1 MQSGYLDINT
11 QLLENALKIS
21 GLHNKEEVI
30 NLALTQFLQN
40 ITLKKTEE
48 KGFELTSLD
57 EWVKKAIY

>member
-40 ITLKKTEE
+40 IKLKKTV
-48 KGFELTSLD
+48 ELTSLD
-57 EWVKKAIY
+57 EWIKKAIY